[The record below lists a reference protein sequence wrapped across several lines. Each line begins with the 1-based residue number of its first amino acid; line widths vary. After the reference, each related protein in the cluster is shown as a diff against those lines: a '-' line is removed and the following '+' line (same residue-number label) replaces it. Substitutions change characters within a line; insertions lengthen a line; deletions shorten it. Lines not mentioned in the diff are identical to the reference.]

1 MKKNTD
7 FIGRAVAE
15 AERDN
20 PSIRQLLVFEV
31 DALGPD
37 VEAYKAVFINN
48 EVQGF
53 CTSGGYSHHVDKSIA
68 FALVPR
74 SCVTDYRAAKIEIL
88 GQRREAKILLEP
100 LL

>member
-1 MKKNTD
+1 MQTNTRVD
-7 FIGRAVAE
+7 VIG
-15 AERDN
+15 
-20 PSIRQLLVFEV
+20 
-31 DALGPD
+31 G
-37 VEAYKAVFINN
+37 
-48 EVQGF
+48 EVQGL

-74 SCVTDYRAAKIEIL
+74 SCVTDLRAAKIEIL